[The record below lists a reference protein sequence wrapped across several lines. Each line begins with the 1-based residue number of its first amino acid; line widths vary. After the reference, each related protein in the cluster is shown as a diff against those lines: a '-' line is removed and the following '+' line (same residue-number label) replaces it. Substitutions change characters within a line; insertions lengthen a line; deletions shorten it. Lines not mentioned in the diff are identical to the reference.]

1 MALEMRLG
9 ELELGLLLDPG
20 DVDAAFERACILV
33 ALGRREEAK
42 RAYHDIL
49 RRRPQHFGA
58 LNNLGMLLYEAGSP
72 RAALRAYRLL
82 AERHSDSAMAHTHLA
97 KVLHDE
103 GRADEAIAHYERALQ
118 LDPTAASAH
127 HGLAS
132 ILSERGDE
140 TAAAAQRRLGF
151 THRPVTYSRYL
162 GDRDP
167 VRVLLL
173 GVDGQGN
180 VPTNGFFDDRVFQ
193 IASLIVDFYD
203 SQMQLPPHDVVFNAI
218 GDADRCALALAATNS
233 ILARTRAPVINHP
246 SAVLATGRAANAE
259 RLGRLGDVV
268 TARFAMFPRWL
279 LERTNPA
286 SALTASGFSW
296 PVLLRAPGY
305 HTGEHFVKV
314 NDPEQASAALAQL
327 PGTAVIAIA
336 FIDTRGGDGNFR
348 KYRMIAVDG
357 ELYPLHAAISK
368 DWKVHYFSADME
380 EDAAH
385 RAEDAAFLEDP
396 RGVVGSRAFAALR
409 RVVATLSLEYGGIDF
424 ALDREGRLVVFE
436 ANATMI
442 VPQPA
447 PDARWNYRRK
457 PVQRILA
464 AVQKMLLDR
473 ARGGSPLPPRDVQAV
488 T

>member
-1 MALEMRLG
+1 MRLG
-9 ELELGLLLDPG
+9 ELELGLLLDPA
-20 DVDAAFERACILV
+20 DVDAGFERACVL
-33 ALGRREEAK
+33 AGLGRRGEAK

-58 LNNLGMLLYEAGSP
+58 LNNLGMLLYEDGSA
-72 RAALRAYRLL
+72 RAALQAYRLL
-82 AERHSDSAMAHTHLA
+82 AQRHPDSAMSHTHLA

-103 GRADEAIAHYERALQ
+103 GRTDEAVAHYERALS

-151 THRPVTYSRYL
+151 AHRPITYSRYI
-162 GDRDP
+162 GERDP

-180 VPTNGFFDDRVFQ
+180 VPTNGFFDDRTFQ
-193 IASLIVDFYD
+193 TASLIVDFYD
-203 SQMQLPPHDVVFNAI
+203 TEMDLPPHDVVFNAI
-218 GDADRCALALAATNS
+218 GDADRCALVLAGTNA
-233 ILARTRAPVINHP
+233 ILARTNAPVINHP

-259 RLGRLGDVV
+259 RLGHLPDVV

-279 LERTNPA
+279 LERTDPTA
-286 SALTASGFSW
+286 ALSASGFSW
-296 PVLLRAPGY
+296 PLLLRVPGY

-314 NDPEQASAALAQL
+314 DEPDKIAAALAEL
-327 PGTAVIAIA
+327 PGTAVIAIEYL
-336 FIDTRGGDGNFR
+336 DTRSDDGNFR

-357 ELYPLHAAISK
+357 ELYPLHAAVSK

-380 EDAAH
+380 QNAGH
-385 RAEDAAFLEDP
+385 RAEDAAFLQDP
-396 RGVVGSRAFAALR
+396 RGVLGSRAFAALR
-409 RVVATLSLEYGGIDF
+409 HVVATLSLEYGGIDF
-424 ALDREGRLVVFE
+424 ALDKSGRLVVFE

-442 VPQPA
+442 VPQPPA
-447 PDARWNYRRK
+447 DARWDYRRK
-457 PVQRILA
+457 PVRRILS
-464 AVQKMLLDR
+464 AVERMLLDR
-473 ARGGSPLPPRDVQAV
+473 ARGGRPLVSRDVQAV
-488 T
+488 THGP